1 MMRSSDLATLNML
14 DGQSVCGIFLGMNSK
29 NKAAIG
35 EGMEYMRIFAK
46 AALKT
51 AYPEHWEA
59 IKKHADD
66 WLVQVCVFGSVAT
79 WFIKIFTNIWL
90 NIFTIVLV

>member
-1 MMRSSDLATLNML
+1 MIDW
-14 DGQSVCGIFLGMNSK
+14 QSVCGIFLGMNSK

-51 AYPEHWEA
+51 AYAEHWEA

-66 WLVQVCVFGSVAT
+66 WLVQVCF
-79 WFIKIFTNIWL
+79 L
-90 NIFTIVLV
+90 VLLLHNSLKCLQTF